1 MKKLSNDL
9 LNCTK
14 ISDLEKLIH
23 TTIKPGKGYPANTA
37 YCVLKDADTVLFPQ
51 VGKKCNLSNLLIKT
65 GLDHHGNPLLLI
77 CEYDSTGTDDNVY
90 LRVFWGKYYDTLSY
104 VRAQFTS
111 NSFFTTIDGNIQA
124 YYPHY
129 EPIKGHSELCF
140 LDIIA
145 KDISMTRRG
154 MGSFLVQTLLKEI
167 IPYLNTHHRPIND
180 PIKYVLVNAVP
191 YGILQNALTQQDRI
205 HFYEKNGF
213 ILLGNKGIYEI

>member
-1 MKKLSNDL
+1 MERLSNDL
-9 LNCTK
+9 LNCTQ
-14 ISDLEKLIH
+14 INDLATLIH
-23 TTIKPGKGYPANTA
+23 TTIKLGKDSPANTA

-51 VGKKCNLSNLLIKT
+51 VEKKYDLSNLLIKT

-77 CEYDSTGTDDNVY
+77 CEYDPTGTDDKVY

-111 NSFFTTIDGNIQA
+111 NSFFTAIDGNIQA

-129 EPIKGHSELCF
+129 EPGKGHSELCF

-145 KDISMTRRG
+145 KDASVTRKG
-154 MGSFLVQTLLKEI
+154 MGSFLVQTLLNEI
-167 IPYLNTHHRPIND
+167 IPYFNTYHRPIND

-191 YGILQNALTQQDRI
+191 SGILQNALTQQDRI
-205 HFYEKNGF
+205 HFYQKNGF
-213 ILLGNKGIYEI
+213 ILFGNKGIYEI